1 MFNKYNRKKNN
12 YAKNKSRSIFK
23 ADDVQIE
30 VVSDTGNS
38 PDDIFLV
45 DRNGIMVSFPK
56 ALITVND
63 LKINDGKI
71 SISPS
76 MYDTWFKPK
85 LELEIAAAS
94 QKLYNNFGKIVK
106 NSNLIL
112 NDREFYRIRLPFLR
126 STILY
131 SGSIHYPLGKL
142 LESWMNEEELEIR
155 NGLYMLKMN
164 VAPLSGTNNYTAYSM
179 ARKTLVKGTL
189 GANDKHWKSFI
200 DEFYSMENREANES
214 ELLVLTRLLNQL
226 NID

>member
-1 MFNKYNRKKNN
+1 MSKKYNRKKNS
-12 YAKNKSRSIFK
+12 YAKNKSRTLFK
-23 ADDVQIE
+23 ADGFDIE
-30 VVSDTGNS
+30 MVSETGNC
-38 PDDIFLV
+38 PDDVFLV
-45 DRNGIMVSFPK
+45 DKNGILVSFPK
-56 ALITVND
+56 SLITVND
-63 LKINDGKI
+63 LKIRNGQI
-71 SISPS
+71 SMSTA

-85 LELEIAAAS
+85 IDLEIADAS
-94 QKLYNNFGKIVK
+94 KKLYDNFSKLVK

-112 NDREFYRIRLPFLR
+112 NDKEFYRIRLPFLK

-131 SGSIHYPLGKL
+131 SGAIHYSLGKL

-179 ARKTLVKGTL
+179 ARKTLVKGKL

-200 DEFYSMENREANES
+200 DEFYSMEYQETNES

-226 NID
+226 NIG

>member
-1 MFNKYNRKKNN
+1 MSNKYNKKKNN
-12 YAKNKSRSIFK
+12 YAKNKSRSVFK
-23 ADDVQIE
+23 ADGVLIE
-30 VVSDTGNS
+30 VVSETGS
-38 PDDIFLV
+38 STDDIFLV

-56 ALITVND
+56 ALIRVND
-63 LKINDGKI
+63 LKIINGKI
-71 SISPS
+71 SISPA

-85 LELEIAAAS
+85 IDLEIAAAS
-94 QKLYNNFGKIVK
+94 QKLYDNFGKLVK

-112 NDREFYRIRLPFLR
+112 NDKEFYRIRLPFLK

-131 SGSIHYPLGKL
+131 SVTIKYPLGKL
-142 LESWMNEEELEIR
+142 LESWINEEDLEIR
-155 NGLYMLKMN
+155 NGIYMLKMN

-179 ARKTLVKGTL
+179 ARKTLVKGSL